1 MAKKAYRNRPKQ
13 TTLRFAALPSSSPA
27 RDGYSEAVHDRLAS
41 VRYTGPSTSSSSK
54 MSRLSRAKPALPTP
68 EPSSQPEID
77 QLKRDPNVISS
88 SEDSDEDELVLP
100 SQKRRKI
107 SQTPLSAPTTSP
119 TPQRFTRSSSKPTTQ
134 ICLDSDD
141 QETEIT
147 PASPTRRSTRLRRR
161 EPSQSPPHDNLH
173 PASTSPLS
181 KPSLDFASAETSDED
196 DVVLASRPL
205 PSRRRTGSIPQKDS
219 FIAND
224 DDVTYIS
231 DDLDAKPRRPNRPKR
246 STDNF
251 IVSDDEV
258 SPSRRVATTQKRRK
272 ARHTR
277 TRQEQDELDDELENL
292 QNSDIDESP
301 AMSRTRGG
309 PVTTK
314 RDSTKE
320 HFELLRRRRAGEKI
334 PRIRDSEDESDSV
347 SNHSSAVNIDL
358 IGEYDPQGDLSDDS
372 LHEVPDIDYRA
383 EDDDDDDVD
392 DFIID
397 DSEERP
403 GRPLRD
409 IPLQFTSYASAK
421 PKELFFYI
429 IEWLVKNKIAPAFS
443 RQDELY
449 NLAFDRVEDQVKAQ
463 AGSRLISSAW
473 GAEFKRV
480 IMARPEMK
488 VKLLPG
494 FDEDHIRDC
503 DACNRTNHPARYEFI
518 FSGQPY
524 CKKTLEPVDDSDEE
538 DEDAT
543 GQDHDEHGYAL
554 PSSAKRYYLGRTCA
568 ANAQMG
574 HKLTHWKHHLNES
587 LMSYLEEQ
595 GVLSA
600 EAIVAREKI
609 NKKKRERQ
617 AEHVVESMDSTGMID
632 ELWSA
637 FKCNLEDARLGME
650 A

>member
-13 TTLRFAALPSSSPA
+13 TTLRFAALASSSPA
-27 RDGYSEAVHDRLAS
+27 RDGYSEAVYDRLAAS

-54 MSRLSRAKPALPTP
+54 MSRPSRAKPALPTP
-68 EPSSQPEID
+68 EPSSQPDID
-77 QLKRDPNVISS
+77 QPKRNSNVISS

-107 SQTPLSAPTTSP
+107 AQTPLSAP
-119 TPQRFTRSSSKPTTQ
+119 QRSTRSSSRPTTQ

-141 QETEIT
+141 QETEMT
-147 PASPTRRSTRLRRR
+147 PASSTRQSTRLRRR
-161 EPSQSPPHDNLH
+161 EPSQSPSHDNLH
-173 PASTSPLS
+173 PAPTSPLS

-196 DVVLASRPL
+196 DVILASRPL
-205 PSRRRTGSIPQKDS
+205 ASRRRRTRSIPQKDS

-231 DDLDAKPRRPNRPKR
+231 DGLDAKPRRPNRPKR

-251 IVSDDEV
+251 IASDDEV
-258 SPSRRVATTQKRRK
+258 GPSRRVGTTQKRRK

-277 TRQEQDELDDELENL
+277 TRQEQDELDDDLENL
-292 QNSDIDESP
+292 HNSDIDESP

-358 IGEYDPQGDLSDDS
+358 IGEFDPQGDLSDDS
-372 LHEVPDIDYRA
+372 LHEMPDQDYPA
-383 EDDDDDDVD
+383 EDYDDNLD

-397 DSEERP
+397 DGEQRP

-473 GAEFKRV
+473 GADFKRV

-488 VKLLPG
+488 VTLLPG

-524 CKKTLEPVDDSDEE
+524 FKKTLEPVDDSDEE
-538 DEDAT
+538 DEDAA
-543 GQDHDEHGYAL
+543 GQDHDEDGYAL
-554 PSSAKRYYLGRTCA
+554 PSSAQRYYLGRTCA

-587 LMSYLEEQ
+587 LMAYLEEQ

-617 AEHVVESMDSTGMID
+617 AEHVVESMESTGMID

-637 FKCNLEDARLGME
+637 FKSNLEDARLGME